1 MVVDEIRL
9 LIEQNLLT
17 LHVPMFIGEIKEGE
31 YCITGKPDLS
41 VLLNNDK
48 QVEEVQRV
56 VANTI
61 FDFADGIGE
70 SSLPPCSGKRKN
82 KLGDRSSRKIIQ
94 QRERN
99 WA

>member
-17 LHVPMFIGEIKEGE
+17 LHVPMFIGEN
-31 YCITGKPDLS
+31 CITGKPDLS
-41 VLLNNDK
+41 VLLNNNE

-70 SSLPPCSGKRKN
+70 SSLPACSGKRKN

-94 QRERN
+94 QRE
-99 WA
+99 